1 MRIATK
7 LFWAFLGVTLI
18 CSLQGLLSLYLIGQ
32 IENNVVFLST
42 KIIPLRNDLGQLQAL
57 FWRYRVE
64 QTYHIM
70 SDSDVARINLEGQN
84 LKTGL
89 TIDKLLVKIQ
99 KEFPNEEQKTLGSDV
114 VVSWGEYKDSA
125 ELVRTKARLGDKNG
139 AYAVFLAGNSR
150 FTALAQRLDHLL
162 AKAESTSNAAR
173 QQSTDDAVF
182 GYLLILGCVV
192 VVSIFS
198 IVFALIA
205 GRILVRDPVLRLRR
219 AFGEVSEGNLVRK
232 VSFKKGD
239 ELAELG
245 RQFDQFADTLR
256 QQISEISQASSGAV
270 EVSGVVK
277 VNMEESGRRM
287 VETQL
292 TLNQVVTTIKNEDK
306 EIGEV
311 RRSSDAI
318 GVAVQELGD
327 LVETQNHELE
337 DSTAAIEQM
346 LANIKAVANNMG
358 RLSQNVIGLDE
369 SLSDSSN
376 RLSETMD
383 SVRRTTELTQDL
395 AGINESIQAI
405 ASQTNL
411 LSMNAAIEA
420 AHAGDAGRGFA
431 VVAQEISKLA
441 ESAAEQAHQS
451 TVNLAQIE
459 QQIQAVVASVSEM
472 ERAFESNRDQMKVVS
487 DISTETSV
495 AMSEQSEASNQI
507 MRGVERL
514 KTTTNS
520 VTDRSVGI
528 QAGVGSI
535 KSVVEGLTAIAKVN
549 VGGIESSH
557 ESVTA
562 TLSQIQETIKLS
574 DSAQETVSKILD
586 LLSRYKV
593 EEASEEE
600 SEEEPQELSAEL

>member
-1 MRIATK
+1 
-7 LFWAFLGVTLI
+7 
-18 CSLQGLLSLYLIGQ
+18 
-32 IENNVVFLST
+32 
-42 KIIPLRNDLGQLQAL
+42 
-57 FWRYRVE
+57 
-64 QTYHIM
+64 
-70 SDSDVARINLEGQN
+70 
-84 LKTGL
+84 
-89 TIDKLLVKIQ
+89 
-99 KEFPNEEQKTLGSDV
+99 
-114 VVSWGEYKDSA
+114 
-125 ELVRTKARLGDKNG
+125 
-139 AYAVFLAGNSR
+139 
-150 FTALAQRLDHLL
+150 
-162 AKAESTSNAAR
+162 
-173 QQSTDDAVF
+173 
-182 GYLLILGCVV
+182 
-192 VVSIFS
+192 
-198 IVFALIA
+198 
-205 GRILVRDPVLRLRR
+205 
-219 AFGEVSEGNLVRK
+219 
-232 VSFKKGD
+232 
-239 ELAELG
+239 
-245 RQFDQFADTLR
+245 
-256 QQISEISQASSGAV
+256 
-270 EVSGVVK
+270 
-277 VNMEESGRRM
+277 M

-600 SEEEPQELSAEL
+600 PQELSAEL